1 MYCVRGRRR
10 AVVTKVRPR
19 LRLRQGVRGIGAP
32 ENDGVIRQQVA
43 DQDVRK
49 RKDGYLALKPGC
61 PPVCSGAEV
70 WALSCSFVAPPANG
84 CHRLPHRPG
93 ELSGRACAAVYSAA
107 RRSDGARSGYGR
119 ILSACEDQVESSVHH
134 LPSGTG
140 HTRDT
145 HGRGATP
152 FADGAFIGVRRTIYG
167 ADCSQKGSNTYQTVD
182 SGVIPT
188 CADTE
193 SRSSCA

>member
-61 PPVCSGAEV
+61 PPVCSGAGV

-119 ILSACEDQVESSVHH
+119 ILSACEDQVRAAQATHATHTVEEQPHS
-134 LPSGTG
+134 PTG
-140 HTRDT
+140 RSLASEEQYTARTAVRRGLTHTRQ
-145 HGRGATP
+145 
-152 FADGAFIGVRRTIYG
+152 
-167 ADCSQKGSNTYQTVD
+167 STV
-182 SGVIPT
+182 G
-188 CADTE
+188 
-193 SRSSCA
+193 